1 MDEMYNKHYIKADSS
16 GRVVDGWSD
25 GPLSDKGT
33 ADAICINEKG
43 GYQFRL
49 FPGGE
54 ENPSLFEWEYMIPIY
69 KYKDGKVD
77 RRTEEEIAADIA
89 AIPETADPSDPA
101 TSVWYEL
108 DAAYQ
113 EGVDSV

>member
-1 MDEMYNKHYIKADSS
+1 MVEMYNKHYIKVDSS
-16 GRVVDGWSD
+16 ARVVDGWSD
-25 GPLSDKGT
+25 GPLSDKDT
-33 ADAICINEKG
+33 TDAICINEQG

-54 ENPSLFEWEYMIPIY
+54 ENPALFEWEYMIPIY
-69 KYKDGKVD
+69 KYADGKIEK
-77 RRTEEEIAADIA
+77 RTEEEIADDIA
-89 AIPETADPSDPA
+89 AIPEPEPIEPA
-101 TSVWYEL
+101 PSVWDEL